1 MPEDAVRRSPS
12 RDGLLRDMAAELHRP
27 EIDDGF
33 QQAVFRSVGKKT
45 AEVFDLPGDVVA
57 GLPRV
62 ELLGDRQLRM
72 ENHRGIL
79 AYGSDEIHIS
89 GGKLI
94 VKVRGTNL
102 ELRAMNAVELLI
114 TGDITG
120 VDLA

>member
-1 MPEDAVRRSPS
+1 MEKKGRRE
-12 RDGLLRDMAAELHRP
+12 GLLE
-27 EIDDGF
+27 
-33 QQAVFRSVGKKT
+33 KT

-79 AYGSDEIHIS
+79 AYGTEEIHIS

-94 VKVRGTNL
+94 VKVRGSGL
-102 ELRAMNAVELLI
+102 ALRAMNASELLI
-114 TGDITG
+114 TGEIAG